1 MNAAPRESGKFEP
14 YAASVTRP
22 GLLRMLARGSVRRCP
37 WCGERGAYFTGW
49 FAKDEHCPGCG
60 LRWRRGD
67 VGFEL
72 GAATMS
78 AVFTLGTVVIGIA
91 AGFVLM
97 WPDVEAVPLV
107 IGLAVVGVTLPIVG
121 YPSSYTIWQ
130 ALDLAM
136 RPATP
141 EDFVLTARLEA
152 STLPESDEQP

>member
-1 MNAAPRESGKFEP
+1 MNAAPRESGKFDT

-22 GLLRMLARGSVRRCP
+22 GLARMLARGAMRRCP

-49 FAKDEHCPGCG
+49 FSKEDHCPGCG

-72 GAATMS
+72 GAATMA
-78 AVFTLGTVVIGIA
+78 AVFTLGTIVVGIA
-91 AGFVLM
+91 VGFVVM
-97 WPDVEAVPLV
+97 WPDVAVLPLV
-107 IGLAVVGVTLPIVG
+107 AVLAVMGVTLPIVG
-121 YPSSYTIWQ
+121 YPASYTIWQ
-130 ALDLAM
+130 AIDLAM

-152 STLPESDEQP
+152 STTPDPRDQP